1 MLEETST
8 SSSAA
13 ARPSLEDIFRPKT
26 PVNAAGDSSASVS
39 AQTLHF
45 SCGNP
50 TIEEIRGVMHLYR
63 DDVASSPSQ
72 LPVERRPLL
81 CVLGVPNHMTYAD
94 FCQFCGSFIQH
105 MLEMR
110 IVRNEGME
118 DFYSIL
124 IRFDD
129 QDSADN
135 FYKHFNGKRFS
146 SLDEEI
152 CRVLY
157 TIDIQYTGSIEHSQ
171 LSTTSSM
178 EQPSCPVCLERLDQ
192 DTNGI
197 LTTICNHSFHCSC
210 ISKWTDSSCPVCR
223 YCQEQL
229 EKSICFLCQTTE
241 NLWMCIICGFVGCG
255 RYKEGHAITHWKETQ
270 HCYSIELE
278 TQRVWDYV
286 GDNYVHRL
294 IQSNI
299 NGKLV
304 ELNNHSMHT
313 DEVCGDCAG
322 DNDAMLHSEVEA
334 MVNEYNELLTSQLE
348 NQKQYFESL
357 LQEVEEETERE
368 SSAAVEKSLSQNPK
382 LLKLQAKLDKCM
394 EEKKFLDDI
403 NDNLLRNQDIWE
415 SKIGEIEEREKK
427 LLNLKDKKI
436 QELEEQL
443 RYFMAFIEDVNPEQ
457 QSTTSSELKDGP
469 TRTPVWSSCL
479 QRRSGPPACHERRWF
494 GPPDCRERQWSGPP
508 DCLERR
514 WSSPLDCREPSV
526 HFEQKLLC
534 VVTHHRLRTALC
546 TVTRGVS
553 VRQWTGIRGNQ
564 EDRIDVEGKRTRPAF
579 AVEEANAVVQE
590 EDQTGVQSAVWS

>member
-1 MLEETST
+1 MNALLVPKSDSSLWSRRNAPFAVQVSFPARQQILLPRNFSFSQALGAEMSEETST

-13 ARPSLEDIFRPKT
+13 ARPSMEDIFRSSAA
-26 PVNAAGDSSASVS
+26 VNSAGDSSASVS

-50 TIEEIRGVMHLYR
+50 RIEEIRGVMRLYR
-63 DDVASSPSQ
+63 DDVASSSSQ

-94 FCQFCGSFIQH
+94 FCQFCGSLIQH

-110 IVRNEGME
+110 IVRNEGIE
-118 DFYSIL
+118 DCYNIL
-124 IRFDD
+124 IRFND
-129 QDSADN
+129 QDSADS
-135 FYKHFNGKRFS
+135 FYKHFNGKQFS

-171 LSTTSSM
+171 ISTTSSM
-178 EQPSCPVCLERLDQ
+178 DQPSCPVCLERLDQ
-192 DTNGI
+192 DTSGI

-223 YCQEQL
+223 YCQEQP
-229 EKSICFLCQTTE
+229 EKSICFVCQTAE

-255 RYKEGHAITHWKETQ
+255 RYKGGHSITHWKETQ
-270 HCYSIELE
+270 HYYSIELE

-299 NGKLV
+299 DGKLV
-304 ELNNHSMHT
+304 ELNHHCMPT
-313 DEVCGDCAG
+313 DGICGDCSG
-322 DNDAMLHSEVEA
+322 GNDAILHSEVDA
-334 MVNEYNELLTSQLE
+334 IVNEYNELLTSQLE

-368 SSAAVEKSLSQNPK
+368 SSAAVKKSLSQNPK
-382 LLKLQAKLDKCM
+382 LMKLQAKLEKCM

-403 NDNLLRNQDIWE
+403 NDNLLRNQSIWE
-415 SKIGEIEEREKK
+415 SKIRDVEEREKK
-427 LLNLKDKKI
+427 LLNLKDEKI

-443 RYFMAFIEDVNPEQ
+443 RCLMASIEDVNTEQ
-457 QSTTSSELKDGP
+457 QSTASSEFTDGP
-469 TRTPVWSSCL
+469 TNTESSSRNGTKGARTTSS
-479 QRRSGPPACHERRWF
+479 RRKSKG
-494 GPPDCRERQWSGPP
+494 
-508 DCLERR
+508 
-514 WSSPLDCREPSV
+514 
-526 HFEQKLLC
+526 
-534 VVTHHRLRTALC
+534 
-546 TVTRGVS
+546 
-553 VRQWTGIRGNQ
+553 
-564 EDRIDVEGKRTRPAF
+564 
-579 AVEEANAVVQE
+579 
-590 EDQTGVQSAVWS
+590 